1 MVMAQLSPELSV
13 TDLGEATVLN
23 YQKSRKIADKAY
35 DRAKANENESDK
47 KLIAQMVSDCDY
59 AIEWLST
66 GRRPGNKRGVERL
79 AAYQREKLVD
89 PLKMQAY
96 VQQGHAGSSA
106 NLSDWQLFQIEDAL
120 SRLSPRERECYVMK
134 HGDCHSFADIA
145 MALNISKSAVQS
157 YVETAQRKIS
167 EDLQN
172 SLFLGGYE

>member
-1 MVMAQLSPELSV
+1 MTTAQLSPEVSI
-13 TDLGEATVLN
+13 DGFGEATVSS
-23 YQKSRKIADKAY
+23 YKESRRIANRAY

-157 YVETAQRKIS
+157 YVKTAQHKIS

>member
-1 MVMAQLSPELSV
+1 MEIAQAEWKV
-13 TDLGEATVLN
+13 TDLGEATVSN
-23 YQKSRKIADKAY
+23 YKNWRKIVSNAY
-35 DRAKANENESDK
+35 DRAKESHNEADK
-47 KLIAQMVSDCDY
+47 KIISNMVSECDY

-79 AAYQREKLVD
+79 ASYQREKLVD

-96 VQQGHAGSSA
+96 VQQNHAGSSA

-157 YVETAQRKIS
+157 YVETAQQKIS

>member
-1 MVMAQLSPELSV
+1 MATAQVEWKV
-13 TDLGEATVLN
+13 TKLGEATVGN
-23 YQKSRKIADKAY
+23 YKKWRKIVSNAY
-35 DRAKANENESDK
+35 DRAKESDNEADK
-47 KLIAQMVSDCDY
+47 KIISNMVSECDY
-59 AIEWLST
+59 VIEWLST

-157 YVETAQRKIS
+157 YVKTAQYKIS